1 MYWIKFYF
9 LLKVTS
15 DKLKE
20 KFSLKGQITDVQ
32 LKYADDGKF
41 RHFGFIGFKTD
52 DEADEALKYFH
63 NTYVGS
69 CKIQVWVWSV
79 SSHLFKM

>member
-1 MYWIKFYF
+1 MYQ
-9 LLKVTS
+9 VTS

-20 KFSLKGQITDVQ
+20 KFSIKGQITDVQ

-52 DEADEALKYFH
+52 EEADVALNYFH

-69 CKIQVWVWSV
+69 CKIQVCTDIT
-79 SSHLFKM
+79 F